1 MDENQRV
8 YMLREQMRAIASE
21 LGEEDNPQ
29 EESDE
34 FRQRI
39 EKLNLPQVAR
49 EKLLKECD
57 RLAKMPY
64 GSHEGSV
71 MRVYLETC
79 LELPWNTSSKERLD
93 LNRAE
98 KILNRDHYGM
108 EKVKARFLET
118 LAVRKL
124 SLIHI

>member
-21 LGEEDNPQ
+21 KLGEEDNPQ

-49 EKLLKECD
+49 EKALKECD
-57 RLAKMPY
+57 RLAKCHMARMR
-64 GSHEGSV
+64 GSV
-71 MRVYLETC
+71 MRVY
-79 LELPWNTSSKERLD
+79 PSKRTLSCRGTRAQGALD
-93 LNRAE
+93 LDRAE

-108 EKVKARFLET
+108 EKVKARFFGDARRAQAL
-118 LAVRKL
+118 
-124 SLIHI
+124 